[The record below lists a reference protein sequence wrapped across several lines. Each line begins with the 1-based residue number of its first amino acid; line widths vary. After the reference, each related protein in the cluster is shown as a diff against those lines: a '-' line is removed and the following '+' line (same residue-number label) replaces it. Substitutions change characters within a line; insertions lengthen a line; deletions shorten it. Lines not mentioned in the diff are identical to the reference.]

1 MGKGLSGLRLGFRI
15 LPGLLIIPLLAAFF
29 GCVSTAVK
37 NREPSPDAVFR
48 ENIVD
53 YATTLLGKPYR
64 NGAKGPNAFDC
75 SGYVYYVYGRFGVAV
90 PVSTEGLSKVGRE
103 VPREDVTRGDLAI
116 FRIKG
121 DHHVGIMINGLEFI
135 HASKSKGVTIDSIDA
150 PYWKKNFSHFRRI
163 L

>member
-1 MGKGLSGLRLGFRI
+1 MGKGPSRLRPGFRI

-37 NREPSPDAVFR
+37 NGEPSPDAVFR

-75 SGYVYYVYGRFGVAV
+75 SGYVYYVYRRFGVAV